1 MLVDEIGIWYM
12 IELDLKLVEKGQVN
26 LKSNDVIVNIF
37 NGKEIKLGFL
47 RSKEKFI
54 IFEQKF
60 FEIKYI

>member
-47 RSKEKFI
+47 WSKEKYNF
-54 IFEQKF
+54 
-60 FEIKYI
+60 